1 MYEAAAIDGASPWTR
16 FWKITFPMLYPAF
29 FTVTVLAVGISFG
42 IFTEVY
48 QLTGG
53 GPNFATNTWQMEI
66 YNQAFVN
73 LKSGYASA
81 VALMAS
87 VVTFASIGVIR
98 KLLESGVK
106 KMVGNKRT
114 KGKNSVLYLVTTL
127 VMLLMTFPF
136 VYLVLHS
143 FAAWDQVDRKIIPT
157 TFSLR
162 SWTWLF
168 GGSATSA
175 DVPWIGAFVN
185 TTIVA
190 TIATFLM
197 MVFALMVGYAL
208 AKIEFKG
215 KKFVNHFILFQ
226 MFFPAIILL
235 IPQFLMVT
243 KVGLLDSYVGMI
255 IPTAISLWAIFMYT
269 NFFKAIPDALIEA
282 AKLDGATEMQV
293 LFKVVLPMSK
303 SITTVIFLFLFTDRW
318 TNLLWDMIVSKS
330 DATVTLNVLISQ
342 MFGPYGTYPVRMY
355 AASVADVTIDP
366 FVFDFFKTIPRW
378 NAIYT
383 EVRRPTNVVGKCCI
397 L

>member
-1 MYEAAAIDGASPWTR
+1 
-16 FWKITFPMLYPAF
+16 
-29 FTVTVLAVGISFG
+29 
-42 IFTEVY
+42 
-48 QLTGG
+48 
-53 GPNFATNTWQMEI
+53 
-66 YNQAFVN
+66 
-73 LKSGYASA
+73 
-81 VALMAS
+81 
-87 VVTFASIGVIR
+87 
-98 KLLESGVK
+98 
-106 KMVGNKRT
+106 
-114 KGKNSVLYLVTTL
+114 
-127 VMLLMTFPF
+127 MTFPF

-243 KVGLLDSYVGMI
+243 KVGLLDSYAGMI

-269 NFFKAIPDALIEA
+269 NFFKAIPDALIGLQSWMGQR
-282 AKLDGATEMQV
+282 KC
-293 LFKVVLPMSK
+293 KCYSK
-303 SITTVIFLFLFTDRW
+303 WYCQCLSR
-318 TNLLWDMIVSKS
+318 
-330 DATVTLNVLISQ
+330 SQ
-342 MFGPYGTYPVRMY
+342 R
-355 AASVADVTIDP
+355 
-366 FVFDFFKTIPRW
+366 
-378 NAIYT
+378 
-383 EVRRPTNVVGKCCI
+383 
-397 L
+397 